1 MNETSGAEVKVQLV
15 SPVGNV
21 ITGSSF
27 GGLEDERINA
37 VLKAFLLEQNSV
49 NDEENRYDRLA
60 RGYTYGVDEETR
72 DKVRQNGDDDDD
84 LKSSIL
90 PILKRVML

>member
-1 MNETSGAEVKVQLV
+1 MQLV

-21 ITGSSF
+21 VSSTGI
-27 GGLEDERINA
+27 GGLDSERVNA
-37 VLKAFLLEQNSV
+37 VLKAFFLEQDSV

-60 RGYTYGVDEETR
+60 RGYTYGADEEQR
-72 DKVRQNGDDDDD
+72 EKVRKNGDDVDD

-90 PILKRVML
+90 PILKRILH